1 MRILIIGAGS
11 TGSHLAKLLSGKGHE
26 VIIVDTNENKIE
38 NVQKEADVQ
47 AYKRDATDVS
57 LYEELDLETIDV
69 VVAVTDKDE
78 VNLLVATLARES
90 GVPKVIARVR
100 SPQIAKLLRKMGI
113 EDVFNPPTLIA
124 NLIYSTIEGKR
135 RIATLLPAFLGD
147 YELVSLV
154 IKEGDSSVGKRLGE
168 IEIPEQAKII
178 AIYDGEKIIE
188 PIPQIEI
195 KPGLHMIALVHKEA
209 VDELLRNFR

>member
-69 VVAVTDKDE
+69 VVTVTDKDE
-78 VNLLVATLARES
+78 VNLLVATLAKES
-90 GVPKVIARVR
+90 GVPKVIARVK
-100 SPQIAKLLRKMGI
+100 SSQIAKLLRKMGI

-124 NLIYSTIEGKR
+124 N
-135 RIATLLPAFLGD
+135 
-147 YELVSLV
+147 
-154 IKEGDSSVGKRLGE
+154 
-168 IEIPEQAKII
+168 
-178 AIYDGEKIIE
+178 
-188 PIPQIEI
+188 
-195 KPGLHMIALVHKEA
+195 
-209 VDELLRNFR
+209 